1 MQEADRIR
9 LRHMLDASRQ
19 ALEFS
24 QNRTRADLDDDLMFL
39 LSLVKLIEIVGEA
52 ARQVTNEGRADAQ
65 GIPWPD
71 IIGMRNRLVH
81 MYFAIDHDVLW
92 ATVKYDL
99 PLLIPLLEQAL
110 GEGTG

>member
-1 MQEADRIR
+1 MSEADRIR

-24 QNRTRADLDDDLMFL
+24 QNRTRADLDDDLMLL

-52 ARQVTNEGRADAQ
+52 ARQVTDDGRVATPD
-65 GIPWPD
+65 IPWID

-92 ATVKYDL
+92 ETVEYDL
-99 PLLIPLLEQAL
+99 PMLISLLEQAL
-110 GEGTG
+110 DKDA